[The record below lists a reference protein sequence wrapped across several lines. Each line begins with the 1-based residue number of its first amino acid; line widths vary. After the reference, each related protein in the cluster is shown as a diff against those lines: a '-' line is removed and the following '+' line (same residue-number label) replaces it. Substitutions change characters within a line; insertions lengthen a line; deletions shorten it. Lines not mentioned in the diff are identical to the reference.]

1 VGKNT
6 EGVHNSKQNSSFL
19 FKKYINMKNLLVHGV
34 YLSVITV
41 LSFLLYD
48 KIKTDDFVF
57 MKSSEALEHDYKF
70 LDNVSRYPINEI
82 RKMAS
87 AIPKY
92 DYLLDATKKIN
103 AVYENLDFAIS
114 KFKNDKKVTEKE
126 IKTFKSLVENSNK
139 ETISLFSNE
148 IDRKDIEKNI
158 SLKGLIS
165 NDTFIKTLNCNNNHR
180 FLTQINMLK
189 NTVIKDKLT
198 LLSYLQNQIR
208 FCGYIEDFRVIIE
221 PTSSTVIS
229 GEKFK
234 ANIYLAAHTI
244 FNDSIL
250 SISANGSELNHKN
263 GIANYEST
271 PKKVGRH
278 NILAT
283 ITRRNSLTSQTETIQ
298 GEIKYEVIPKY
309 DFGCSPR

>member
-1 VGKNT
+1 
-6 EGVHNSKQNSSFL
+6 
-19 FKKYINMKNLLVHGV
+19 MKNLLVHGV
-34 YLSVITV
+34 YLSVIAV
-41 LSFLLYD
+41 LSFMLYD
-48 KIKTDDFVF
+48 KTKTDDFVF
-57 MKSSEALEHDYKF
+57 MKSSEALEHDYKC
-70 LDNVSRYPINEI
+70 LDNVSRHPINEI

-92 DYLLDATKKIN
+92 EYLLDATKKTN
-103 AVYENLDFAIS
+103 AVYENLDFATS
-114 KFKNDKKVTEKE
+114 KFKKEKNITEKE
-126 IKTFKSLVENSNK
+126 IKRFKLLVENSSK
-139 ETISLFSNE
+139 ETISFFLKE
-148 IDRKDIEKNI
+148 TDRKDIEKNI
-158 SLKGLIS
+158 SLKGLIN
-165 NDTFIKTLNCNNNHR
+165 NDTFIKSLNGNDKSR
-180 FLTQINMLK
+180 FLTQINILK
-189 NTVIKDKLT
+189 NAVIKDKLM
-198 LLSYLQNQIR
+198 LLSYLQNQIN
-208 FCGYIEDFRVIIE
+208 FCGYIGDFRVIIE

-283 ITRRNSLTSQTETIQ
+283 ITRRNSLTSQTETIH